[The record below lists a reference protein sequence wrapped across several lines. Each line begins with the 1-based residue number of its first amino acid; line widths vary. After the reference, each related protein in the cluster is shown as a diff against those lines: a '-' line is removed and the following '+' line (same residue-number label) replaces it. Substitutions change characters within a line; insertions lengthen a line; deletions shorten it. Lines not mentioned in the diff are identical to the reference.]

1 MHELDVSGKLD
12 KASRAAVD
20 ALAELARG
28 SRLRYLK
35 LDGEPPLPV
44 GALKGE
50 VHAPS
55 GGVTLS
61 RRLLDDAAAL
71 VIARCVRGNTSLA
84 SLALRCDLQ
93 ALARISRVVSPC
105 IFLYLPV
112 SPYISLRAWW
122 HASTSRLAVA
132 PLLSSSSNARPS
144 SRTSSGGGRG

>member
-1 MHELDVSGKLD
+1 MGLGCGAAFGLGLAHAAGLVGSAVHELDVSGKLD

-93 ALARISRVVSPC
+93 ALGRISPSPNQ
-105 IFLYLPV
+105 P
-112 SPYISLRAWW
+112 
-122 HASTSRLAVA
+122 
-132 PLLSSSSNARPS
+132 
-144 SRTSSGGGRG
+144 

>member
-1 MHELDVSGKLD
+1 MREPWRWGASWAHTVAMGLGCGAAFGLGLAHAAGLVGSAVHELDVSGKLD

-93 ALARISRVVSPC
+93 ALGRISPSPN
-105 IFLYLPV
+105 P
-112 SPYISLRAWW
+112 SPNQ
-122 HASTSRLAVA
+122 
-132 PLLSSSSNARPS
+132 P
-144 SRTSSGGGRG
+144 